1 MTAQPDRPAVTG
13 LVPPV
18 TVGEAVRSD
27 PVVRYSAAILC
38 GIVVIASLDLAQVF
52 FAPVFLSVVVGTIF
66 GLPMERLSRLGVPSW
81 LSAGGMVL
89 VFIALI
95 LTAGAAFVVPL
106 SDWLDRL
113 PLIWSRLQAQL
124 VSWQGFFSSV
134 ASLQED
140 LRSAMGQKGGMQV
153 SVDDNSAVESVFYF
167 APAFMAQV
175 VLFLA
180 SLYFFLLTR
189 PHLRRAALQL
199 SPDSEGRRCIVTA
212 FRTIEAR
219 LSTYLISISVINAG
233 LGVAVALTMWLLDV
247 PSPLLWGML
256 AGVLNYVVYLGPAIM
271 VLVMGGIGLA
281 TGYTA
286 VEILTP
292 PLAYLVLNLIEAQF
306 VTPTVLGRT
315 MTLNPFAVFLAIAFW
330 IWLWGPIGGFI
341 AVPLLLVVV
350 SVLEIINNTAQSE
363 EPGRSEAEPEAGA
376 SH

>member
-1 MTAQPDRPAVTG
+1 MAQT
-13 LVPPV
+13 LN
-18 TVGEAVRSD
+18 SD
-27 PVVRYSAAILC
+27 PVVRISLVILC
-38 GIVVIASLDLAQVF
+38 TIAVIAALDIAQVV
-52 FAPVFLSVVVGTIF
+52 FAPVCLSIVVGTIF
-66 GLPMERLSRLGVPSW
+66 TPPMERLARMGVPPW

-89 VFIALI
+89 VFVALI

-124 VSWQGFFSSV
+124 ISWQGFFSSL

-167 APAFMAQV
+167 APAFVAQV
-175 VLFLA
+175 ILFLA

-199 SPDSEGRRCIVTA
+199 SPDSESRRSTVTA
-212 FRTIEAR
+212 FRTIEER
-219 LSTYLISISVINAG
+219 LSTYLISISVINAA
-233 LGVAVALTMWLLDV
+233 LGVAVALTMWVLGV

-271 VLVMGGIGLA
+271 VLVMSAIGLA
-281 TGYTA
+281 TGNTPLA
-286 VEILTP
+286 ILTP

-330 IWLWGPIGGFI
+330 IWLWGPVGGFV
-341 AVPLLLVVV
+341 AVPLLLVVGT
-350 SVLEIINNTAQSE
+350 VLEIMN
-363 EPGRSEAEPEAGA
+363 EPSHEDKAEPSDTEA
-376 SH
+376 SP